1 MKRYRDFLMIAA
13 LFIAL
18 SALIYFIHY
27 LIFGDI
33 HHIFIYMVGD
43 LSFVPL
49 EIFLVILVIE
59 RLLNRREK
67 RAMLNK
73 LNMVVGAFYNE
84 VDAPAGRAPGRF

>member
-73 LNMVVGAFYNE
+73 LNMVVGAFYNK